1 MNDYEQRKQ
10 DRIDRYLEKAG
21 KARAE
26 SSALSQQAHTIL
38 SAIPPGQ
45 PMLPDH
51 YSYKSDKRYRDRIDT
66 KMRQSISADE
76 KADYYEGKARAAANN
91 RAISSDD
98 PDAAQKLQEKL
109 AALEKSQARM
119 KTINAYYRKHQT
131 CRGCEGVTE
140 EEATRLDKRMLDG
153 YSWETAPYSS
163 YVLSN
168 NNQEI
173 HRIKKRLETLTQ
185 NREVGFQGWE
195 FEGGKV
201 VANSD
206 NNRLQVFFDAI
217 PPAEV
222 REALKGHGFRWARSE
237 GAWQRQL
244 SGNAIYAARHIA
256 AIPHCLRLTAS
267 AVRPFILVFINMIC
281 RRFWTVQMRS
291 LCLQN
296 RQKICSM
303 ARY

>member
-26 SSALSQQAHTIL
+26 SSALSQQAHTML

-51 YSYKSDKRYRDRIDT
+51 YSYKSDKRCRDRIDT

-98 PDAAQKLQEKL
+98 PDAVQKLQEKL
-109 AALEKSQARM
+109 TALEKLQAKM
-119 KTINAYYRKHQT
+119 KTTNAYYRKHQT
-131 CRGCEGVTE
+131 CRGCEGITD
-140 EEATRLDKRMLDG
+140 EEAARLDQRVKDG
-153 YSWETAPYSS
+153 YSWETAPYPA
-163 YVLSN
+163 YALSN

-195 FEGGKV
+195 FDGGKV
-201 VANSD
+201 VAND
-206 NNRLQVFFDAI
+206 DQNRLQIFFDEI

-244 SGNAIYAARHIA
+244 SSNAIYAARHIA
-256 AIPHCLRLTAS
+256 AI
-267 AVRPFILVFINMIC
+267 RPIDGSDPI
-281 RRFWTVQMRS
+281 
-291 LCLQN
+291 
-296 RQKICSM
+296 KIQPKRVPS
-303 ARY
+303 RTPER

>member
-26 SSALSQQAHTIL
+26 SSALSQQAHTML

-98 PDAAQKLQEKL
+98 PDAVQKLQEKL
-109 AALEKSQARM
+109 TALEKLQAKM

-131 CRGCEGVTE
+131 CRGCEGITDE
-140 EEATRLDKRMLDG
+140 DAARLDQRVKDG
-153 YSWETAPYSS
+153 YSWETAPYPA
-163 YVLSN
+163 YALSN

-185 NREVGFQGWE
+185 NREIGFQGWE
-195 FEGGKV
+195 FDGGKV
-201 VANSD
+201 VANDD
-206 NNRLQVFFDAI
+206 NNRLQIFFDEI

-244 SGNAIYAARHIA
+244 SSNAIYAARHIA
-256 AIPHCLRLTAS
+256 AI
-267 AVRPFILVFINMIC
+267 RPIDGSDPI
-281 RRFWTVQMRS
+281 
-291 LCLQN
+291 
-296 RQKICSM
+296 KIQPK
-303 ARY
+303 RKPQEHER

>member
-26 SSALSQQAHTIL
+26 SSALSQQAHTML

-98 PDAAQKLQEKL
+98 PDAVQKLQEKL
-109 AALEKSQARM
+109 TALEKLQAKM
-119 KTINAYYRKHQT
+119 KTTNAYYRKHQT
-131 CRGCEGVTE
+131 CRGCEGITD
-140 EEATRLDKRMLDG
+140 EEAARLDQRVKDG
-153 YSWETAPYSS
+153 YSWETAPYPA
-163 YVLSN
+163 YALSN

-195 FEGGKV
+195 FDGGKV
-201 VANSD
+201 VAND
-206 NNRLQVFFDAI
+206 DKNRLQIFFDEI
-217 PPAEV
+217 PQAEV

-244 SGNAIYAARHIA
+244 SSNAIYAARHIA
-256 AIPHCLRLTAS
+256 AI
-267 AVRPFILVFINMIC
+267 RPIDGSDPI
-281 RRFWTVQMRS
+281 
-291 LCLQN
+291 
-296 RQKICSM
+296 KIQPKRVPS
-303 ARY
+303 RTPER

>member
-10 DRIDRYLEKAG
+10 DRIDRYLENAG

-26 SSALSQQAHTIL
+26 SSALSHQAHTML

-98 PDAAQKLQEKL
+98 PDAVQKLQEKL
-109 AALEKSQARM
+109 TALEKLQAKM

-140 EEATRLDKRMLDG
+140 EEAARLDQRVKDG
-153 YSWETAPYSS
+153 YSWETAPYPA
-163 YVLSN
+163 YALSN

-195 FEGGKV
+195 FDGGKV
-201 VANSD
+201 VAND
-206 NNRLQVFFDAI
+206 DKNRLQIFFDEI

-244 SGNAIYAARHIA
+244 SSNAIYAARHIA
-256 AIPHCLRLTAS
+256 AI
-267 AVRPFILVFINMIC
+267 RPIDGSDPI
-281 RRFWTVQMRS
+281 
-291 LCLQN
+291 
-296 RQKICSM
+296 KIQPKRVPS
-303 ARY
+303 RTPER

>member
-26 SSALSQQAHTIL
+26 SSALSQQAHTML

-51 YSYKSDKRYRDRIDT
+51 YSYKSDKQYRDRIDT
-66 KMRQSISADE
+66 KLRQSISADE

-98 PDAAQKLQEKL
+98 PDAVQKLQEKL
-109 AALEKSQARM
+109 TALEKLQAKM
-119 KTINAYYRKHQT
+119 KTTNAYYRKHQT
-131 CRGCEGVTE
+131 CRGCEGITD
-140 EEATRLDKRMLDG
+140 EEAARLDQRVKDG
-153 YSWETAPYSS
+153 YSWETAPYPA
-163 YVLSN
+163 YALSN

-185 NREVGFQGWE
+185 NREVGFQDWE
-195 FEGGKV
+195 FDGGKV
-201 VANSD
+201 VAND
-206 NNRLQVFFDAI
+206 DKNRLQIFFDEI

-244 SGNAIYAARHIA
+244 SSNAIYAARHIA
-256 AIPHCLRLTAS
+256 AI
-267 AVRPFILVFINMIC
+267 RPIDGSDPI
-281 RRFWTVQMRS
+281 
-291 LCLQN
+291 
-296 RQKICSM
+296 KIQPKRVPS
-303 ARY
+303 RTPER

>member
-26 SSALSQQAHTIL
+26 SSALSQQAHTML

-66 KMRQSISADE
+66 KMRQSIFADE

-98 PDAAQKLQEKL
+98 PDAVQKLQEKL
-109 AALEKSQARM
+109 TALEKLQAKM
-119 KTINAYYRKHQT
+119 KTTNAYYRKHQT
-131 CRGCEGVTE
+131 CRGCEGITD
-140 EEATRLDKRMLDG
+140 EEAARLDQRVKDG
-153 YSWETAPYSS
+153 YSWETAPYPA
-163 YVLSN
+163 YALSN

-195 FEGGKV
+195 FDGGKV
-201 VANSD
+201 VAND
-206 NNRLQVFFDAI
+206 DKNRLQIFFDEI

-244 SGNAIYAARHIA
+244 SSNAIYAARHIA
-256 AIPHCLRLTAS
+256 AI
-267 AVRPFILVFINMIC
+267 RPIDGSDPI
-281 RRFWTVQMRS
+281 
-291 LCLQN
+291 
-296 RQKICSM
+296 KIQPKRVPS
-303 ARY
+303 RTPER

>member
-26 SSALSQQAHTIL
+26 SSALSQQAHTML

-98 PDAAQKLQEKL
+98 PDAVQKLQEKL
-109 AALEKSQARM
+109 TALEKLQAKM
-119 KTINAYYRKHQT
+119 KTTNAYYRKHQT
-131 CRGCEGVTE
+131 CRGCEGITD
-140 EEATRLDKRMLDG
+140 EEAARLDQRVKDG
-153 YSWETAPYSS
+153 YSWETAPYPA
-163 YVLSN
+163 YALSN

-195 FEGGKV
+195 FDGGKV
-201 VANSD
+201 VAND
-206 NNRLQVFFDAI
+206 DKNRLQIFFDEI
-217 PPAEV
+217 PLAEV

-244 SGNAIYAARHIA
+244 SSNAIYAARHIA
-256 AIPHCLRLTAS
+256 AI
-267 AVRPFILVFINMIC
+267 RPIDGSDPI
-281 RRFWTVQMRS
+281 
-291 LCLQN
+291 
-296 RQKICSM
+296 KIQPKRVPS
-303 ARY
+303 RTPER

>member
-26 SSALSQQAHTIL
+26 SSALSQQAHTML

-66 KMRQSISADE
+66 KMRQSVSADE
-76 KADYYEGKARAAANN
+76 KADYYERKARAAANN

-98 PDAAQKLQEKL
+98 PDAVQKLQEKL

-131 CRGCEGVTE
+131 CRGCEGVTD
-140 EEATRLDKRMLDG
+140 EEAAKLDQRVKDG
-153 YSWETAPYSS
+153 YSWETAPYPPFA
-163 YVLSN
+163 LSN

-195 FEGGKV
+195 FDGGKV
-201 VANSD
+201 EANTEA
-206 NNRLQVFFDAI
+206 NRLQIFFEDKPDEAT
-217 PPAEV
+217 
-222 REALKGHGFRWARSE
+222 REAIVDELLQYNNMLELLQDQVSQLGRSE
-237 GAWQRQL
+237 G
-244 SGNAIYAARHIA
+244 
-256 AIPHCLRLTAS
+256 
-267 AVRPFILVFINMIC
+267 
-281 RRFWTVQMRS
+281 
-291 LCLQN
+291 
-296 RQKICSM
+296 
-303 ARY
+303 

>member
-10 DRIDRYLEKAG
+10 DRIDRYLENAG

-26 SSALSQQAHTIL
+26 SSALSQQAHTML

-98 PDAAQKLQEKL
+98 PDAVQKLQEKL
-109 AALEKSQARM
+109 TALEKLQAKM
-119 KTINAYYRKHQT
+119 KTTNAYYRKHQT
-131 CRGCEGVTE
+131 CRGCEGITD
-140 EEATRLDKRMLDG
+140 EEAARLDQRVKAG
-153 YSWETAPYSS
+153 YSWETAPYPA
-163 YVLSN
+163 YALSN

-195 FEGGKV
+195 FDGGKV
-201 VANSD
+201 VAND
-206 NNRLQVFFDAI
+206 DKNRLQIFFDEI

-244 SGNAIYAARHIA
+244 SSNAIYAARHIA
-256 AIPHCLRLTAS
+256 AI
-267 AVRPFILVFINMIC
+267 RPIDGSDPI
-281 RRFWTVQMRS
+281 
-291 LCLQN
+291 
-296 RQKICSM
+296 KIQPKRVPS
-303 ARY
+303 RTPER

>member
-26 SSALSQQAHTIL
+26 SSALSQQAHTML

-51 YSYKSDKRYRDRIDT
+51 YSYKSDKQYRDRIDT

-98 PDAAQKLQEKL
+98 PDAVQKLQEKL
-109 AALEKSQARM
+109 TALEKLQAKM
-119 KTINAYYRKHQT
+119 KTTNAYYRKHQT
-131 CRGCEGVTE
+131 CRGCEGITD
-140 EEATRLDKRMLDG
+140 EEAARLDQRVKDG
-153 YSWETAPYSS
+153 YSWETAPYPA
-163 YVLSN
+163 YALSN

-185 NREVGFQGWE
+185 NREVGFQDWE
-195 FEGGKV
+195 FDGGKV
-201 VANSD
+201 VAND
-206 NNRLQVFFDAI
+206 DKNRLQIFFDEI

-244 SGNAIYAARHIA
+244 SSNAIYAARHIA
-256 AIPHCLRLTAS
+256 AI
-267 AVRPFILVFINMIC
+267 RPIDGSDPI
-281 RRFWTVQMRS
+281 
-291 LCLQN
+291 
-296 RQKICSM
+296 KIQPKRVPS
-303 ARY
+303 RTPER

>member
-26 SSALSQQAHTIL
+26 SSALSQQAHTML

-45 PMLPDH
+45 PMMPDH

-98 PDAAQKLQEKL
+98 PDAVQKLQEKL
-109 AALEKSQARM
+109 SALEKSQAKM
-119 KTINAYYRKHQT
+119 KSINAYYRKHQT
-131 CRGCEGVTE
+131 CRGCEGITD
-140 EEATRLDKRMLDG
+140 EEAAKLDQRVKDG
-153 YSWETAPYSS
+153 YSWETAPYPA
-163 YVLSN
+163 YALSN

-195 FEGGKV
+195 FDGGKV

-256 AIPHCLRLTAS
+256 AI
-267 AVRPFILVFINMIC
+267 RPIDGSDPIKIQPKRVP
-281 RRFWTVQMRS
+281 
-291 LCLQN
+291 N
-296 RQKICSM
+296 RTPE
-303 ARY
+303 R

>member
-26 SSALSQQAHTIL
+26 SSALSQQAHTML

-98 PDAAQKLQEKL
+98 PDAVQKLQEKL
-109 AALEKSQARM
+109 TALEKLQAKM
-119 KTINAYYRKHQT
+119 KTTNAYYRKHQT
-131 CRGCEGVTE
+131 CRGCEGITD
-140 EEATRLDKRMLDG
+140 EEAARLDQRVKDG
-153 YSWETAPYSS
+153 YSWETAPYPA
-163 YVLSN
+163 YALSN

-185 NREVGFQGWE
+185 NREVGFQDWE
-195 FEGGKV
+195 FDGGKV
-201 VANSD
+201 VAND
-206 NNRLQVFFDAI
+206 DKNRLQIFFDEI

-244 SGNAIYAARHIA
+244 SSNAIYAARHIA
-256 AIPHCLRLTAS
+256 AI
-267 AVRPFILVFINMIC
+267 RPIDGSDPI
-281 RRFWTVQMRS
+281 
-291 LCLQN
+291 
-296 RQKICSM
+296 KIQPKRVPS
-303 ARY
+303 RTPER

>member
-26 SSALSQQAHTIL
+26 SSALSQQAHTML

-66 KMRQSISADE
+66 KMRQSISVDE

-98 PDAAQKLQEKL
+98 PDAVQKLQEKL
-109 AALEKSQARM
+109 TALEKLQAKM
-119 KTINAYYRKHQT
+119 KTTNAYYRKHQT
-131 CRGCEGVTE
+131 CRGCEGITD
-140 EEATRLDKRMLDG
+140 EEAARLDQRVKDG
-153 YSWETAPYSS
+153 YSWETAPYPA
-163 YVLSN
+163 YALSN

-195 FEGGKV
+195 FDGGKV
-201 VANSD
+201 VAND
-206 NNRLQVFFDAI
+206 DKNRLQIFFDEI

-244 SGNAIYAARHIA
+244 SSNAIYAARHIA
-256 AIPHCLRLTAS
+256 AI
-267 AVRPFILVFINMIC
+267 RPIDGSDPI
-281 RRFWTVQMRS
+281 
-291 LCLQN
+291 
-296 RQKICSM
+296 KIQPKRVPS
-303 ARY
+303 RTPER

>member
-26 SSALSQQAHTIL
+26 SSALSQQAHTML

-98 PDAAQKLQEKL
+98 PDAVQKLQEKL
-109 AALEKSQARM
+109 TALEKLQAKM
-119 KTINAYYRKHQT
+119 KTTNAYYRKHQT
-131 CRGCEGVTE
+131 CRGCEGITD
-140 EEATRLDKRMLDG
+140 EEAARLDQRVKDG
-153 YSWETAPYSS
+153 YSWETAPYPA
-163 YVLSN
+163 YALSN

-185 NREVGFQGWE
+185 NWEVGFQGWE
-195 FEGGKV
+195 FDGGKV
-201 VANSD
+201 VAND
-206 NNRLQVFFDAI
+206 DKNRLQIFFDEI

-244 SGNAIYAARHIA
+244 SSNAIYAARHIA
-256 AIPHCLRLTAS
+256 AI
-267 AVRPFILVFINMIC
+267 RPIDGSDPI
-281 RRFWTVQMRS
+281 
-291 LCLQN
+291 
-296 RQKICSM
+296 KIQPKRVPS
-303 ARY
+303 RTPER

>member
-26 SSALSQQAHTIL
+26 SSALSQQAHTML

-51 YSYKSDKRYRDRIDT
+51 YSYKSDKQYRDRIDT

-98 PDAAQKLQEKL
+98 PDAVQKLQEKL
-109 AALEKSQARM
+109 TALEKLQAKM

-140 EEATRLDKRMLDG
+140 EEAARLDQRVKDG
-153 YSWETAPYSS
+153 YSWETAPYPA
-163 YVLSN
+163 YALSN

-185 NREVGFQGWE
+185 NREVGFQDWE
-195 FEGGKV
+195 FDGGKV
-201 VANSD
+201 VAND
-206 NNRLQVFFDAI
+206 DKNRLQIFFDEI

-244 SGNAIYAARHIA
+244 SSNAIYAARHIA
-256 AIPHCLRLTAS
+256 AI
-267 AVRPFILVFINMIC
+267 RPIDGSDPI
-281 RRFWTVQMRS
+281 
-291 LCLQN
+291 
-296 RQKICSM
+296 KIQPKRVPS
-303 ARY
+303 RTPER

>member
-26 SSALSQQAHTIL
+26 SSALSQQAHTML

-98 PDAAQKLQEKL
+98 PDAVQKLQEKL
-109 AALEKSQARM
+109 TALEKLQAKM
-119 KTINAYYRKHQT
+119 KTTNAYYRKHQT
-131 CRGCEGVTE
+131 CRGCEGITD
-140 EEATRLDKRMLDG
+140 EEAARLDQRVKDG
-153 YSWETAPYSS
+153 YSWETAPYPA
-163 YVLSN
+163 YALSN

-195 FEGGKV
+195 FDGGKV
-201 VANSD
+201 VAND
-206 NNRLQVFFDAI
+206 DKNRLKIFFDEI

-244 SGNAIYAARHIA
+244 SSNAIYAARHIA
-256 AIPHCLRLTAS
+256 AI
-267 AVRPFILVFINMIC
+267 RPIDGSDPI
-281 RRFWTVQMRS
+281 
-291 LCLQN
+291 
-296 RQKICSM
+296 KIQPKRVPS
-303 ARY
+303 RTPER

>member
-26 SSALSQQAHTIL
+26 SSALSQQEHTML

-98 PDAAQKLQEKL
+98 PDAVQKLQEKL
-109 AALEKSQARM
+109 TALEKLQAKM
-119 KTINAYYRKHQT
+119 KTTNAYYRKHQT
-131 CRGCEGVTE
+131 CRGCEGITD
-140 EEATRLDKRMLDG
+140 EEAARLDQRVKDG
-153 YSWETAPYSS
+153 YSWETAPYPA
-163 YVLSN
+163 YALSN

-195 FEGGKV
+195 FDGGKV
-201 VANSD
+201 VAND
-206 NNRLQVFFDAI
+206 DKNRLQIFFDEI

-244 SGNAIYAARHIA
+244 SSNAIYAARHIA
-256 AIPHCLRLTAS
+256 AI
-267 AVRPFILVFINMIC
+267 RPIDGSDPI
-281 RRFWTVQMRS
+281 
-291 LCLQN
+291 
-296 RQKICSM
+296 KIQPKRVPS
-303 ARY
+303 RTPER

>member
-10 DRIDRYLEKAG
+10 DRIDRYLENAG

-26 SSALSQQAHTIL
+26 SSALSQQAHTML

-51 YSYKSDKRYRDRIDT
+51 YSYKSDERYRDRIDT

-98 PDAAQKLQEKL
+98 PDAVQKLQEKL
-109 AALEKSQARM
+109 TALEKLQAKM
-119 KTINAYYRKHQT
+119 KTTNAYYRKHQT
-131 CRGCEGVTE
+131 CRGCEGITD
-140 EEATRLDKRMLDG
+140 EEAARLDQRVKDG
-153 YSWETAPYSS
+153 YSWETAPYPA
-163 YVLSN
+163 YALSN

-195 FEGGKV
+195 FDGGKV
-201 VANSD
+201 VAND
-206 NNRLQVFFDAI
+206 DKNRLQIFFDEI

-244 SGNAIYAARHIA
+244 SSNAIYAARHIA
-256 AIPHCLRLTAS
+256 AI
-267 AVRPFILVFINMIC
+267 RPIDGSDPI
-281 RRFWTVQMRS
+281 
-291 LCLQN
+291 
-296 RQKICSM
+296 KIQPKRVPS
-303 ARY
+303 RTPER

>member
-26 SSALSQQAHTIL
+26 SSALSQQAHTML

-45 PMLPDH
+45 PMLSEH

-98 PDAAQKLQEKL
+98 PDAVQKLQEKL
-109 AALEKSQARM
+109 TALEKLQAEM
-119 KTINAYYRKHQT
+119 KTTNAYYRKHQT
-131 CRGCEGVTE
+131 CRGCEGITD
-140 EEATRLDKRMLDG
+140 EEAARLDQRVKDG
-153 YSWETAPYSS
+153 YSWETAPYPA
-163 YVLSN
+163 YALSN

-195 FEGGKV
+195 FDGGKV
-201 VANSD
+201 VAND
-206 NNRLQVFFDAI
+206 DKNRLQIFFDEI

-244 SGNAIYAARHIA
+244 SSNAIYAARHIA
-256 AIPHCLRLTAS
+256 AI
-267 AVRPFILVFINMIC
+267 RPIDGSDPI
-281 RRFWTVQMRS
+281 
-291 LCLQN
+291 
-296 RQKICSM
+296 KIQPKRVPS
-303 ARY
+303 RTPER

>member
-26 SSALSQQAHTIL
+26 SSALSHQAHTML

-98 PDAAQKLQEKL
+98 PDAVQKLQEKL
-109 AALEKSQARM
+109 TALEKLQAKM
-119 KTINAYYRKHQT
+119 KTTNAYYRKHQT
-131 CRGCEGVTE
+131 CRGCEGITD
-140 EEATRLDKRMLDG
+140 EEAARLDQRVKDG
-153 YSWETAPYSS
+153 YSWETAPYPA
-163 YVLSN
+163 YALSN

-185 NREVGFQGWE
+185 NREVGFQDWE
-195 FEGGKV
+195 FDGGKV
-201 VANSD
+201 VAND
-206 NNRLQVFFDAI
+206 DKNRLQIFFDEI

-244 SGNAIYAARHIA
+244 SSNAIYAARHIA
-256 AIPHCLRLTAS
+256 AI
-267 AVRPFILVFINMIC
+267 RPIDGSDPI
-281 RRFWTVQMRS
+281 
-291 LCLQN
+291 
-296 RQKICSM
+296 KIQPKRVPS
-303 ARY
+303 RTPER

>member
-26 SSALSQQAHTIL
+26 SSALSHEAHTML

-109 AALEKSQARM
+109 PRSKSHR
-119 KTINAYYRKHQT
+119 QT

-140 EEATRLDKRMLDG
+140 EEATRLDKRVLDG
-153 YSWETAPYSS
+153 YSWETAPYPS

-185 NREVGFQGWE
+185 NREIGFQGWE
-195 FEGGKV
+195 FDGGKV

-256 AIPHCLRLTAS
+256 AI
-267 AVRPFILVFINMIC
+267 RPIDGSDPI
-281 RRFWTVQMRS
+281 
-291 LCLQN
+291 
-296 RQKICSM
+296 KIQPK
-303 ARY
+303 RKPQEHER

>member
-26 SSALSQQAHTIL
+26 SSTLSQQAHTML

-98 PDAAQKLQEKL
+98 PDAVQKLQEKL
-109 AALEKSQARM
+109 TALEKLQAKM

-140 EEATRLDKRMLDG
+140 EEAARLDQRVKDG
-153 YSWETAPYSS
+153 YSWETAPYPA
-163 YVLSN
+163 YALSN

-195 FEGGKV
+195 FDGGKV
-201 VANSD
+201 VAND
-206 NNRLQVFFDAI
+206 DQNRLQIFFDEI

-244 SGNAIYAARHIA
+244 SSNAIYAARHIA
-256 AIPHCLRLTAS
+256 AI
-267 AVRPFILVFINMIC
+267 RPIDGSDPI
-281 RRFWTVQMRS
+281 
-291 LCLQN
+291 
-296 RQKICSM
+296 KIQPKRVTS
-303 ARY
+303 RTPER

>member
-26 SSALSQQAHTIL
+26 SSALSQQVHTML

-98 PDAAQKLQEKL
+98 PDAVQKLQEKL
-109 AALEKSQARM
+109 TALEKLQAKM
-119 KTINAYYRKHQT
+119 KTTNAYYRKHQT
-131 CRGCEGVTE
+131 CRGCEGITD
-140 EEATRLDKRMLDG
+140 EEAARLDQRVKDG
-153 YSWETAPYSS
+153 YSWETAPYPA
-163 YVLSN
+163 YALSN

-185 NREVGFQGWE
+185 NREVGFQDWE
-195 FEGGKV
+195 FDGGKV
-201 VANSD
+201 VAND
-206 NNRLQVFFDAI
+206 DKNRLQIFFDEI

-244 SGNAIYAARHIA
+244 SSNAIYAARHIA
-256 AIPHCLRLTAS
+256 AI
-267 AVRPFILVFINMIC
+267 RPIDGSDPI
-281 RRFWTVQMRS
+281 
-291 LCLQN
+291 
-296 RQKICSM
+296 KIQPKRVPS
-303 ARY
+303 RTPER

>member
-26 SSALSQQAHTIL
+26 SSALSQQAHTML

-98 PDAAQKLQEKL
+98 PDAVQKLQEKL
-109 AALEKSQARM
+109 TALEKLQAKM
-119 KTINAYYRKHQT
+119 KTTNAYYRKHQT
-131 CRGCEGVTE
+131 CRGCEGITD
-140 EEATRLDKRMLDG
+140 EEAARLDQRVKDG
-153 YSWETAPYSS
+153 YSWETAPYPA
-163 YVLSN
+163 YALSN

-195 FEGGKV
+195 FDGGKV
-201 VANSD
+201 VAND
-206 NNRLQVFFDAI
+206 DKNRLQIFFDEI
-217 PPAEV
+217 PSAEV

-244 SGNAIYAARHIA
+244 SSNAIYAARHIA
-256 AIPHCLRLTAS
+256 AI
-267 AVRPFILVFINMIC
+267 RPIDGSDPI
-281 RRFWTVQMRS
+281 
-291 LCLQN
+291 
-296 RQKICSM
+296 KIQPKRVPS
-303 ARY
+303 RTPER

>member
-26 SSALSQQAHTIL
+26 SSALSQQAHTML

-98 PDAAQKLQEKL
+98 PDAVQKLQEKL
-109 AALEKSQARM
+109 TALEKLQTKM

-131 CRGCEGVTE
+131 CHGCEGITD
-140 EEATRLDKRMLDG
+140 EEAARLDQRVKDG
-153 YSWETAPYSS
+153 YSWETAPYPA
-163 YVLSN
+163 YALSN

-195 FEGGKV
+195 FDGGKV
-201 VANSD
+201 VAND
-206 NNRLQVFFDAI
+206 DKNRLQIFFDEI

-244 SGNAIYAARHIA
+244 SSNAIYAARHIA
-256 AIPHCLRLTAS
+256 AI
-267 AVRPFILVFINMIC
+267 RPIDGSDPI
-281 RRFWTVQMRS
+281 
-291 LCLQN
+291 
-296 RQKICSM
+296 KIQPKRVPS
-303 ARY
+303 RTPER

>member
-26 SSALSQQAHTIL
+26 SSALSHEAHTML

-76 KADYYEGKARAAANN
+76 KADYYVGKARAAANN

-98 PDAAQKLQEKL
+98 PDAVQKLQEKL
-109 AALEKSQARM
+109 TALEKLQAKM
-119 KTINAYYRKHQT
+119 KTTNAYYRKHQT
-131 CRGCEGVTE
+131 CRGCEGITD
-140 EEATRLDKRMLDG
+140 EEAARLDQRVKDG
-153 YSWETAPYSS
+153 YSWETAPYPA
-163 YVLSN
+163 YALSN

-195 FEGGKV
+195 FDGGKV
-201 VANSD
+201 VAND
-206 NNRLQVFFDAI
+206 DKNRLQIFFDEI

-244 SGNAIYAARHIA
+244 SSNAIYAARHIA
-256 AIPHCLRLTAS
+256 AI
-267 AVRPFILVFINMIC
+267 RPIDGSDPI
-281 RRFWTVQMRS
+281 
-291 LCLQN
+291 
-296 RQKICSM
+296 KIQPKRVPS
-303 ARY
+303 RTPER

>member
-26 SSALSQQAHTIL
+26 SSALSQQAHTML

-98 PDAAQKLQEKL
+98 PDAVQKLQEKL
-109 AALEKSQARM
+109 TALEKLQAKM
-119 KTINAYYRKHQT
+119 KTTNAYYRKHQT
-131 CRGCEGVTE
+131 CRGCEGITD
-140 EEATRLDKRMLDG
+140 EEAARLDQRVKDG
-153 YSWETAPYSS
+153 YSWETAPYPA
-163 YVLSN
+163 YALSN

-185 NREVGFQGWE
+185 NREVGFQDWE
-195 FEGGKV
+195 FDGGKV
-201 VANSD
+201 VAND
-206 NNRLQVFFDAI
+206 DKNRLQIFFDEI

-237 GAWQRQL
+237 GAWQRQF
-244 SGNAIYAARHIA
+244 SSNAIYAARHIA
-256 AIPHCLRLTAS
+256 AI
-267 AVRPFILVFINMIC
+267 RPIDGSDPI
-281 RRFWTVQMRS
+281 
-291 LCLQN
+291 
-296 RQKICSM
+296 KIQPKRVPS
-303 ARY
+303 RTPER